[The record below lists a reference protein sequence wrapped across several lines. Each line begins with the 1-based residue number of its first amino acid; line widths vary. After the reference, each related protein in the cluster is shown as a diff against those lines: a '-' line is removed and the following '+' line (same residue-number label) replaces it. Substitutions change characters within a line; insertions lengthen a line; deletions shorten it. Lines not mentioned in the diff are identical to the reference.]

1 MSDGDFKFKLDC
13 AQDAVT
19 PKALNQ
25 AVSAFTKML
34 AEADAS
40 DWRISRLELHSIEL
54 AAKPVVVDEAV
65 QRSFDALD
73 TFARLAARL
82 AARGDVRREEVSRF
96 SGSFSALSD
105 LAKETGADIIVSSQ
119 KAEGTFTPA
128 VLTNINRLLIRSA
141 RRSFGHVRGIV
152 DKVILQPTHRTL
164 GLVDRITQS
173 RVDVRFGPSLD
184 SVVKRIQIGMEVDAK
199 GFVRADDGELL
210 SVEAQELEIVN
221 AERRPLTTAE
231 DLEGLIGLDFTGG
244 LNSVDFISA
253 LRDSHDSNGAT
264 AGGRR

>member
-73 TFARLAARL
+73 TFARL